1 MRPKRVYARTQK
13 NICHNIFLSLVFY
26 HKLIYYFKIRTWNC
40 LNQQTGCMY
49 VLECAII
56 TFYVCR
62 LTFVVMTF
70 VGLVPTFAVRTFAF
84 RHLSFRRF
92 SFWRWSVNRPRPL
105 FLYSTWHYQLWP
117 VCRVWRTCRR
127 PPPPRCYSPP
137 HSCPRTRSR
146 QSKPDNSTNNS
157 NQE

>member
-70 VGLVPTFAVRTFAF
+70 VGLVPTFAVRTFCVPTFVVPTFFVLTLVGVSSTTTILVLYLA
-84 RHLSFRRF
+84 LSALACMPSLAHMSKASSTSLLF
-92 SFWRWSVNRPRPL
+92 SPALV
-105 FLYSTWHYQLWP
+105 STYTVTP
-117 VCRVWRTCRR
+117 I
-127 PPPPRCYSPP
+127 
-137 HSCPRTRSR
+137 
-146 QSKPDNSTNNS
+146 
-157 NQE
+157 